1 MYEIN
6 KKLLDHFHNP
16 KNVGIIKNAD
26 GYGSV
31 ENPVCGDI
39 TDIYIRVE
47 KERIKDIKFK
57 SLGCHV
63 TIASASALTD
73 AVKGK
78 TLDEIIKSKDPVEML
93 LKIIRREF
101 KDISRR
107 KMHCP
112 PASVQALLT
121 AISEYYEKKSD
132 VDKVKKIKKALEGI
146 NNYYMAEGK

>member
-16 KNVGIIKNAD
+16 KNVGIIENAD

-31 ENPVCGDI
+31 ENPVCGDL
-39 TDIYIRVE
+39 TDIYIKVE
-47 KERIKDIKFK
+47 KDCITDIKFK

-63 TIASASALTD
+63 TIASASALTE

-101 KDISRR
+101 KDISKK

-121 AISEYYEKKSD
+121 AITDYYEKKSD
-132 VDKVKKIKKALEGI
+132 IKKVKKIKKTLEGI
-146 NNYYMAEGK
+146 NNYYMAGKK